1 VALPAEWT
9 FPGARHLWRNLA
21 AFGTG

>member
-9 FPGARHLWRNLA
+9 FPGARHVP
-21 AFGTG
+21 